1 MQRLGRL
8 GAALLAVGALAT
20 LTFAGS
26 SAGHGKKPP
35 KGPLTDKAIMFASD
49 GMRPDL
55 MRRYAD
61 RGIMPTFKDL
71 IRNGVVGRNGLKQGF
86 PPNTGVG
93 WHTLATGAWPGEHG
107 STNNTFHRTG
117 AGFDTTA
124 SFATTGILQAD
135 TLLQAAER
143 AGKTVVAMEWVAAR
157 GLVPALQGPVVDFRT
172 FIGGRGIVLN
182 YDLPGQPA
190 LANSFGVQY
199 QRQTL
204 ANATG
209 WTSVPASFSPAKETT
224 FTHAN
229 SQIPG
234 GGVWDV
240 YIYDSR
246 NNGRVDYDR
255 VLIVNSS
262 AGKNGALAVANLARG
277 QWADA
282 KLTLASG
289 ALAGKTAGFHAK
301 LIDLNADASQFRLYF
316 TSVQR
321 VNATYNALGPA
332 GSDAFAETLA
342 RDFPTSTAADFAPLE
357 ALIVDED
364 TYVEQG
370 LKWADAHF
378 AYLNYIFKTLDV
390 EADMLFLGNP
400 VTDEF
405 SHQFLGLLT
414 RTDIDGR
421 PNPYFDDVN
430 GDGTRDR
437 RLEEREGYI
446 RAAYH
451 EADATL
457 ALGRQLMGKRD
468 TTVFASSDHG
478 FAPQWLA
485 INARKIL
492 FETTVNGMS
501 VHPSGNPAL
510 VFPNPPGGTPL
521 SNCRAQ
527 PLPAPPG
534 GTAPP
539 EMAKACW
546 AGGTVQIYINPTL
559 PTGVTYEAVRTAV
572 RNAFA
577 NLTDPGVASGTGARP
592 SSTNA
597 QVILKIMNKE
607 ELRNVDGT
615 DSLHPNRSGDVVVVS
630 RPPYQ
635 FDAATAGQNIA
646 FSQFFGQHGYLPD
659 LVNLRRGVNMHG
671 TFVASGPGI
680 DSRGGR
686 GGWRWSHDDDDD
698 DNGHGKRRGR
708 VVSGV
713 RAIDVAPTLAYLLG
727 IPGPQNASGKILF
740 RIVEGS
746 GDLREITVLN
756 ISDWH
761 GQIPPGTP
769 ETADFVLD
777 SAGRPTATGLGPT
790 FPIAGAAFLDT
801 WFDKYRSEVR
811 NGSLLVAGGD
821 SFGGATPPI
830 ANAFGDKP
838 IPPIMNMMGF
848 DAEAVGN
855 HQFDRGEQYLRNE
868 LIPLADFD
876 ILSANVVD
884 AAGRTPPEWSPSA
897 TYRFGDVR
905 IGIVGFTTEDTPE
918 LIFPGNLGPFHLA
931 DDITTVSA
939 EASRLDRRG
948 MDAIIALGH
957 EGVNGGTLTE
967 PTGPVVDLA
976 DAVGQNV
983 DVVIGDHNDFQVLA
997 SRPNGVLLTQN
1008 RGRGIRFTRIRIVI
1022 DEDRQ
1027 QVVYKTADFH
1037 KPWNIGV
1044 TPDAAIQAEINRL
1057 NDLLRPIFGTVIG
1070 TSSTAIPRSDS
1081 CGRSDGRL
1089 CESKVGN
1096 VVTDAMRTTYATT
1109 PGADFAIT
1117 NSGGLRADLTC
1128 PATDNPDDF
1137 CPPYTTAPPPFNIT
1151 RGSVNGVLPF
1161 GNIVVTLPN
1170 ATGADLKA
1178 MLENG
1183 VSLSV
1188 VVPAPPAPPVPTNS
1202 PQGRFP
1208 QVSGLCFTWDIQ
1220 RASGDRVTGAVRQA
1234 ADGTCTGAPIDLS
1247 ATGGPYRVLMN
1258 DFMASGGDGYPNVYP
1273 RVTSLDIMDQV
1284 VADYVDANSPPGINP
1299 TIQGRIQC
1307 VDSNAAAAP
1316 ACPTPL
1322 P

>member
-1 MQRLGRL
+1 MRRLGRL

-26 SAGHGKKPP
+26 SAGHGKKPKP
-35 KGPLTDKAIMFASD
+35 PEGPLTKKAIMFAAD

-55 MRRYAD
+55 MERYAD
-61 RGIMPTFKDL
+61 KGIMPTFKDL
-71 IRNGVVGRNGLKQGF
+71 MKRGVRGKNGLLQGF

-93 WHTLATGAWPGEHG
+93 WHTLATGTWPGEHG

-117 AGFDTTA
+117 TNFDSTT
-124 SFATTGILQAD
+124 SFSTNGVLQAD
-135 TLLQAAER
+135 TILQSAER
-143 AGKTVVAMEWVAAR
+143 AGKKVLSMEWVAAR
-157 GLVPALQGPVVDFRT
+157 ALRPELQGPVVDFRT

-204 ANATG
+204 AAAAG
-209 WTSVPASFSPAKETT
+209 WTNVPASFSPAKQTT

-229 SQIPG
+229 AQIPG
-234 GGVWDV
+234 GGVWDL
-240 YIYDSR
+240 YIYDST
-246 NNGRVDYDR
+246 NNGTVNYDH
-255 VLIVNSS
+255 VLIVNSADAKDGS
-262 AGKNGALAVANLARG
+262 KAVANLTRG
-277 QWADA
+277 EWADA
-282 KLTLASG
+282 KLKLVSG
-289 ALAGKTAGFHAK
+289 SLVGKTAGFYAK

-321 VNATYNALGPA
+321 LNASYNALGPA
-332 GSDAFAETLA
+332 GSDAFVETLA
-342 RDFPTSTAADFAPLE
+342 ANFPTSTAADFAPLE

-370 LKWADAHF
+370 LMWADAHF
-378 AYLNYIFKTLDV
+378 AYLNYIVNTLGYKPDV
-390 EADMLFLGNP
+390 LFLGSP

-414 RTDIDGR
+414 KTDPDGR
-421 PNPYFDDVN
+421 PNPYYDDVN
-430 GDGTRDR
+430 GDGTKDG
-437 RLEEREGYI
+437 LLDKREGYI

-457 ALGRQLMGKRD
+457 ALGRRLMGKKD

-485 INARKIL
+485 INARKLL
-492 FETTVNGMS
+492 FETTVRNTVTGLDVS
-501 VHPSGNPAL
+501 VHPSGNPTA

-527 PLPAPPG
+527 LGA
-534 GTAPP
+534 ADL
-539 EMAKACW
+539 AKACW
-546 AGGTVQIYINPTL
+546 AGGTTQFYVNPTL
-559 PTGVTYEAVRTAV
+559 PAGVTYEAVR
-572 RNAFA
+572 NAIIAKFSA
-577 NLTDPGVASGTGARP
+577 LTDPATPGR
-592 SSTNA
+592 
-597 QVILKIMNKE
+597 QVILKVMKKE

-615 DSLHPNRSGDVVVVS
+615 DSLHPSRSGDVVVVS

-635 FDAATAGQNIA
+635 FDAATAGQTIA
-646 FSQFFGQHGYLPD
+646 FSQFFGQHGYLPELVD
-659 LVNLRRGVNMHG
+659 LKRNINMHG
-671 TFVASGPGI
+671 TFVAAGPGI
-680 DSRGGR
+680 RHFSAA
-686 GGWRWSHDDDDD
+686 
-698 DNGHGKRRGR
+698 KTA
-708 VVSGV
+708 V
-713 RAIDVAPTLAYLLG
+713 RAIDVAPTMAFVLG
-727 IPGPQNASGKILF
+727 IPGPQNARGKILF
-740 RIVEGS
+740 SIIKGK
-746 GDLREITVLN
+746 GNFREITILN

-769 ETADFVLD
+769 EAADFVIGPDGL
-777 SAGRPTATGLGPT
+777 PTGTAVGPT
-790 FPIAGAAFLDT
+790 FSIAGAAFLDT
-801 WFDKYRSEVR
+801 WFDEYRKEVR
-811 NGSLLVAGGD
+811 DGSLLVAGGD

-855 HQFDRGEQYLRNE
+855 HQFDRGEAYLRKE

-876 ILSANVVD
+876 VLSANVVD
-884 AAGRTPPEWSPSA
+884 AAGKTPPEWSPSA
-897 TYRFGDVR
+897 TYKFGDVK

-931 DDITTVSA
+931 DDITTVNA
-939 EASRLDRRG
+939 EAARLARKR

-957 EGVNGGTLTE
+957 EGVDGGSLTN
-967 PTGPVVDLA
+967 PTGPVVAVA
-976 DAVGQNV
+976 DAAQNI

-997 SRPNGVLLTQN
+997 TRPNGVLLTQN
-1008 RGRGIRFTRIRIVI
+1008 RGRGIRFTRIRLVI
-1022 DEDRQ
+1022 KNDK
-1027 QVVYKTADFH
+1027 VIYKTADFH

-1044 TPDAAIQAEINRL
+1044 TPDPAIQAEINRL
-1057 NDLLRPIFGTVIG
+1057 NDLLRPIFGNVIG
-1070 TSSTAIPRSDS
+1070 TSTTAIPRSDE

-1096 VVTDAMRTTYATT
+1096 FVTDAMRNTYTTA

-1128 PATDNPDDF
+1128 PATDNADDF
-1137 CPPYTTAPPPFNIT
+1137 CPAYTTAPPPFTIT

-1170 ATGADLKA
+1170 ATGVDLKA

-1183 VSLSV
+1183 VSQSV
-1188 VVPAPPAPPVPTNS
+1188 QPSPGPVPPVGTPVNS

-1208 QVSGLCFTWDIQ
+1208 QVSGLCFTWDVQ
-1220 RASGDRVTGAVRQA
+1220 AASGNRVTGARRQA
-1234 ADGTCTGAPIDLS
+1234 ADGSCTGAAIDLT
-1247 ATGGPYRVLMN
+1247 AAGGPYKVLMN

-1284 VADYVDANSPPGINP
+1284 VADYVTANSPVSP
-1299 TIQGRIQC
+1299 TTTQNRIVC
-1307 VDSNAAAAP
+1307 TDSNPAAEP
-1316 ACPTPL
+1316 ACPAITAES
-1322 P
+1322 